1 MEAEAE
7 SVTVPCLAQQMHD
20 GTLSAKWAKTERA
33 ESLKYEKNKG
43 MPGILLTEDLRLCW
57 DNRESE

>member
-20 GTLSAKWAKTERA
+20 GTLSAKRAKTERA
-33 ESLKYEKNKG
+33 ESLKCEKNKG
-43 MPGILLTEDLRLCW
+43 MPGILLTEDLRLC
-57 DNRESE
+57 